1 MKRSIWLL
9 AALAGLFALSVA
21 AQEPPYTEGT
31 VTQVVSIKVA
41 AGHADEYAAY
51 LANTWVKQ
59 QEALKAAGIIVGYA
73 AYSAT
78 PRGPGDANVYLT
90 TTYAN
95 MAALDGLAAR
105 SDAAIAKALGTTPAP
120 GPQAMAQRNAY
131 RELLGIELVR
141 EMKFK

>member
-1 MKRSIWLL
+1 MKRCSWLL

-21 AQEPPYTEGT
+21 AQESPYTEGP

-41 AGHADEYAAY
+41 AGHGDEYAAY
-51 LANTWVKQ
+51 LASTWVKQ
-59 QEALKAAGIIVGYA
+59 QEALKAAGIILGYA
-73 AYSAT
+73 VYSAT
-78 PRGPGDANVYLT
+78 PRGPQDANIYLT

-95 MAALDGLAAR
+95 MAALDGLDAR
-105 SDAAIAKALGTTPAP
+105 SDAAIAKALGTTPAQSQ
-120 GPQAMAQRNAY
+120 QAMAQRNAY